1 MPIDSN
7 IHEVGAWVTS
17 VTEGFSF
24 DSPGINESIGYD
36 SAIAIAEG
44 IQARS
49 YNYER
54 GAVEKWPENSEEYA
68 LDKWEKYHSD
78 KINVRTGQMLSMM
91 SLTANITTDDG
102 GKTVV
107 MNYGTGEPPTS
118 SMTGY
123 LDEDDKSVTD
133 KKKASDA
140 HALGRSFFEVDQDI
154 DNERVMPIVN
164 EGLNKYLK
172 DRNAS

>member
-44 IQARS
+44 IQERS
-49 YNYER
+49 RQKEM
-54 GAVEKWPENSEEYA
+54 GATEKWPENDPEYA
-68 LDKWEKYHSD
+68 LWKANKYHSRHV
-78 KINVRTGQMLSMM
+78 NFRTGQMLSMI
-91 SLTANITTDDG
+91 SLTANITTADN
-102 GKTVV
+102 GKTTV
-107 MNYGTGEPPTS
+107 MNYGTGEYPS
-118 SMTGY
+118 SSLTGY
-123 LDEDDKSVTD
+123 LDEDDLSSTD
-133 KKKASDA
+133 KEKATLA
-140 HALGRSFFEVDQDI
+140 HFGGRPFFELDQEI
-154 DNERVMPIVN
+154 DSERVLPIVN
-164 EGLNKYLK
+164 ECLGKYLK